1 MTWPTRDN
9 SFECFYIP
17 ETDSLDHCRSA
28 LKAFASV
35 SGWWYWR
42 FYAFPH
48 SAAPHI
54 PEYAPLFQRWAGIT
68 FISSGTEMGERRE
81 KHSQNLE
88 MGLGRGWEIHSQN
101 SATEIG
107 GYHSW
112 EWLGTGTGMERQF
125 FPRKVQEQLRKMPS
139 FFLTW
144 WLLTPPYSLLLTHL
158 PLLETK
164 VIYDMELTGQLKI
177 FKCEYIWRYFN
188 FLFVL
193 WCE

>member
-68 FISSGTEMGERRE
+68 FISSGTETGRKTGKTFPKFRNGSGKGLKNSFPKFSNGNRRL
-81 KHSQNLE
+81 SF
-88 MGLGRGWEIHSQN
+88 LGMVGNRNGNGKTIFPQK
-101 SATEIG
+101 SARAI
-107 GYHSW
+107 
-112 EWLGTGTGMERQF
+112 
-125 FPRKVQEQLRKMPS
+125 KKDAK
-139 FFLTW
+139 FFLIW

-164 VIYDMELTGQLKI
+164 VLYDMELRGQLKI
-177 FKCEYIWRYFN
+177 FECEYIWWYFN

>member
-164 VIYDMELTGQLKI
+164 VFYDMELTGQLKI